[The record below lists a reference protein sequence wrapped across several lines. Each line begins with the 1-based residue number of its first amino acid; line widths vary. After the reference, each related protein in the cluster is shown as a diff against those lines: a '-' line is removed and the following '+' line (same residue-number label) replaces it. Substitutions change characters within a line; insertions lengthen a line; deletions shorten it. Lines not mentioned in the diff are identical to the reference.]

1 MDAVMTKLSQM
12 QDCSIESI
20 AHQRL
25 ALMVEEWD
33 GVFNQLLSDLDE
45 VTHLYNIKAAI
56 EQYGVT
62 PVIHDTNQEYLW
74 KNYEIDLEPFIN
86 GSNEQLSYCIESIGT
101 TITDLLLRIKR
112 VINRVM
118 EWFTSESIFRT
129 YVSTV
134 QYYKVRMVE
143 LYGQQNKTPENAFAK
158 HTISGYD
165 YQTYR
170 RLIEASSLMVDM
182 LRKISVP
189 KDISDLC
196 DDTINQLNDRFKRCG
211 YMIAP
216 NGTIQPT
223 ETIFYR
229 RDVAHNMEWTR
240 TKVLQ
245 VYKDVHT
252 LVSDG
257 IDMQKLRY
265 ALSKSAIEWEQKIN
279 DILKQDTIDKSVVD
293 EANMVKLG
301 TQLLQRVTKMV
312 MYQISALA
320 SQWCQMIRI

>member
-1 MDAVMTKLSQM
+1 MDSVMTKLSQM
-12 QDCSIESI
+12 QDASIESL

-25 ALMVEEWD
+25 ERMVEEWD
-33 GVFNQLLSDLDE
+33 GVFDQMLKDLDE
-45 VTHLYNIKAAI
+45 VIHLSNIKSAI

-62 PVIHDTNQEYLW
+62 PVIHDTNKDYLW
-74 KNYEIDLEPFIN
+74 DTYEIDLDPFVN
-86 GSNEQLSYCIESIGT
+86 GSNEQLSYCLESIST
-101 TITDLLLRIKR
+101 TIVDLLLRIKR

-143 LYGQQNKTPENAFAK
+143 LYGQPTKTSESDFAK
-158 HTISGYD
+158 HIISGYD
-165 YQTYR
+165 YQTYK
-170 RLIEASSLMVDM
+170 RLIEAATLMVSM

-196 DDTINQLNDRFKRCG
+196 DTTMNQLNDRFRKCG

-216 NGTIQPT
+216 NGTFQPT

-229 RDVAHNMEWTR
+229 RDMAHNMEWTKN
-240 TKVLQ
+240 KVGQ
-245 VYKDVHT
+245 VYKDVYT
-252 LVSDG
+252 LVSSG
-257 IDMQKLRY
+257 LDMQKLRY
-265 ALSKSAIEWEQKIN
+265 ALSKSATEWEQKIN
-279 DILKQDTIDKSVVD
+279 DMLKQNTVDKSAVD
-293 EANMVKLG
+293 QANLMKVG
-301 TQLLQRVTKMV
+301 TLLLQRVTKMM

-320 SQWCQMIRI
+320 SQWCQMTKI